1 MAKSKVAKNG
11 ANKKLHTKLL
21 KRKKDKIQSA
31 KEVRKA
37 RLKEIFSAANS
48 QETEPKPGSDS

>member
-37 RLKEIFSAANS
+37 RLKEIFSAANKD
-48 QETEPKPGSDS
+48 ETDVV

>member
-11 ANKKLHTKLL
+11 ANKKLHTKLR
-21 KRKKDKIQSA
+21 KQKKDKIRSA

-37 RLKEIFSAANS
+37 RLKEIIAAAN
-48 QETEPKPGSDS
+48 QEQDPASS

>member
-21 KRKKDKIQSA
+21 KRKKDKIRSA
-31 KEVRKA
+31 KEIRKL
-37 RLKEIFSAANS
+37 RLKEIISSAK
-48 QETEPKPGSDS
+48 QEQNPDD